1 MPLPTRRRDEKRG
14 EFLNRC
20 MANEEM
26 NKEFPDSGQRF
37 AVCNRRSASPAGLEA
52 ASGKSLVS
60 NEKGTVRPPR

>member
-37 AVCNRRSASPAGLEA
+37 AAIVT
-52 ASGKSLVS
+52 GKPLRLS
-60 NEKGTVRPPR
+60 